1 MHCTYV
7 RIVPVLLGLVLALTA
22 CAGRELV
29 EPDDSFR
36 LERNTEF
43 DGGTLRFF
51 VTLEDGTVASVNTDD
66 DLIEVLP
73 GATPM
78 PDHRARALTFFKVR
92 KEGTSLS
99 HALLSWDPDDPADYL
114 VFGWWA
120 EFVGQ
125 SPPVLSL
132 ADSRAVRACRRPGAR
147 PWNRAPELPT
157 EGTAAYLGPAGGLYR
172 YVPGAGPGEDLDNI
186 VLEEYQ
192 GTIVLTADFFDGTV
206 KGCIGCIG
214 DLVTRRAHFG
224 VILGQEVAA
233 PQDTARDY
241 ELHLPSAIIRDE
253 RPFRARQGGPET
265 PGADRNPV
273 RGALGAA
280 LFSSR
285 RDSGGNPRLAARFQ
299 RRRIRAERRRQGRIL
314 RVVPG
319 PERTLQGRRSIGVR
333 FRSAAA
339 LRPETDAF
347 SHRRR
352 PGRLVNSRL
361 GISRVRERAVRALG
375 TARSRLPS
383 RGNYRS
389 PSSGGEVKPQPMG
402 ILSCNRPLAPCR
414 HLRAPHAPHGARSKN
429 LSRVAIM
436 QFAALPDR
444 TAEYPSRGP
453 RRSSAGRSSRA

>member
-43 DGGTLRFF
+43 DDGTLRFF
-51 VTLEDGTVASVNTDD
+51 VTLDDGTVASVNTDE

-78 PDHRARALTFFKVR
+78 PGHQARALTFFKVR

-99 HALLSWDPDDPADYL
+99 HALLSWDPDNPADYL

-132 ADSRAVRACRRPGAR
+132 ADSERWALVDGPELDHGIV
-147 PWNRAPELPT
+147 PELPT

-172 YVPGAGPGEDLDNI
+172 YVPGGGLGEDVDNI

-224 VILGQEVAA
+224 VILGQEVVA

-241 ELHLPSAIIRDE
+241 ELHLPSAIIR
-253 RPFRARQGGPET
+253 ET
-265 PGADRNPV
+265 V
-273 RGALGAA
+273 
-280 LFSSR
+280 
-285 RDSGGNPRLAARFQ
+285 
-299 RRRIRAERRRQGRIL
+299 I
-314 RVVPG
+314 
-319 PERTLQGRRSIGVR
+319 
-333 FRSAAA
+333 
-339 LRPETDAF
+339 
-347 SHRRR
+347 
-352 PGRLVNSRL
+352 
-361 GISRVRERAVRALG
+361 
-375 TARSRLPS
+375 
-383 RGNYRS
+383 
-389 PSSGGEVKPQPMG
+389 
-402 ILSCNRPLAPCR
+402 
-414 HLRAPHAPHGARSKN
+414 
-429 LSRVAIM
+429 
-436 QFAALPDR
+436 
-444 TAEYPSRGP
+444 
-453 RRSSAGRSSRA
+453 SSATGWS

>member
-1 MHCTYV
+1 MRCTYV

-22 CAGRELV
+22 CASREAV
-29 EPDDSFR
+29 EPDDSFQ

-51 VTLEDGTVASVNTDD
+51 VTLDDGTVASVNTDE

-78 PDHRARALTFFKVR
+78 PGHQARALTFFKVR

-99 HALLSWDPDDPADYL
+99 HALLSWDPDNPADYL

-132 ADSRAVRACRRPGAR
+132 ADAERWALVDGPELDHGIV
-147 PWNRAPELPT
+147 PELPT

-172 YVPGAGPGEDLDNI
+172 YVPGGGLGEDVDNI

-233 PQDTARDY
+233 PQDTAGNY
-241 ELHLPSAIIRDE
+241 ELHLPSAIIREDGHFE
-253 RPFRARQGGPET
+253 RDRVVLRHPERTVTRSEGHWGG
-265 PGADRNPV
+265 A
-273 RGALGAA
+273 
-280 LFSSR
+280 FSSR
-285 RDSGGNPRLAARFQ
+285 RDTDGNPRLAAGFSAVEFEQSDGARGEFFGSFLGLS
-299 RRRIRAERRRQGRIL
+299 E
-314 RVVPG
+314 
-319 PERTLQGRRSIGVR
+319 R
-333 FRSAAA
+333 FRENGASGP
-339 LRPETDAF
+339 LPEGGDA
-347 SHRRR
+347 
-352 PGRLVNSRL
+352 
-361 GISRVRERAVRALG
+361 
-375 TARSRLPS
+375 PS
-383 RGNYRS
+383 RN
-389 PSSGGEVKPQPMG
+389 
-402 ILSCNRPLAPCR
+402 
-414 HLRAPHAPHGARSKN
+414 
-429 LSRVAIM
+429 
-436 QFAALPDR
+436 
-444 TAEYPSRGP
+444 
-453 RRSSAGRSSRA
+453 